1 MERDVTS
8 SDEMIIRRGK
18 PEDDARII
26 EILNTSYPDAPP
38 ASVETMR
45 HMDAV
50 KPEGAHRE
58 RYVAQRRGAVDGY
71 CMLQSRWWDATPG
84 TFSLFVVVDPA
95 RRGRSVGSK
104 LYYRALDRA
113 RELGVK
119 QLYTTVREDSP
130 GSMGFV
136 TRRGFRPTGHT
147 QRESRL
153 DVAKADTAAFGDVLG
168 RLASIGIR
176 IATLAELG
184 ADDEQVLRGVYE
196 VDAESGQD
204 EPGSV
209 DYQAPPFEQ
218 WRELIFEPGVSPE
231 WFWVALDGDR
241 PVGMASLR
249 PPSADVAESGLTAVL
264 RAYRG
269 KGVASGLKVAVS
281 EWARERGIRYI
292 YTGNDLTNA
301 PMLAINTKLGFQPLA
316 ASVELVKDL

>member
-1 MERDVTS
+1 MEHDATA
-8 SDEMIIRRGK
+8 SDELIIRRGT

-26 EILNTSYPDAPP
+26 EILDASFPDAPP
-38 ASVETMR
+38 ASVGTMR

-58 RYVAQRRGAVDGY
+58 RYVADRRGELDGY
-71 CMLQSRWWDATPG
+71 CTLQSRWWDATPG
-84 TFSLFVVVDPA
+84 TFGLLVVVDPT

-104 LYYRALDRA
+104 LYDHALDRA
-113 RELGVK
+113 RELGAGR
-119 QLYTTVREDSP
+119 LYTTVREDSTQ
-130 GSMGFV
+130 SMGFAE
-136 TRRGFRPTGHT
+136 RRGFCPTGHT

-153 DVAKADTAAFGDVLG
+153 AVADADIGAFGDVMG
-168 RLASIGIR
+168 RLGSMGIR

-184 ADDEQVLRGVYE
+184 ADDERVLRGVYA
-196 VDAESGQD
+196 VDRESGQD

-218 WRELIFEPGVSPE
+218 WREWIFEPGVSPE
-231 WFWVALDGDR
+231 WFRVALDGDR

-249 PPSADVAESGLTAVL
+249 LPSSDVAETGFTAVL

-269 KGVASGLKVAVS
+269 KGVASALKVAVC
-281 EWARERGIRYI
+281 EWARQRGIRYI

-301 PMLAINTKLGFQPLA
+301 PMLAINTKLGFRPLA
-316 ASVELVKDL
+316 ASAELVKDL

>member
-1 MERDVTS
+1 
-8 SDEMIIRRGK
+8 
-18 PEDDARII
+18 
-26 EILNTSYPDAPP
+26 
-38 ASVETMR
+38 MR

-50 KPEGAHRE
+50 KPEAAHRE
-58 RYVAQRRGAVDGY
+58 RYVADRRGELDGY
-71 CMLQSRWWDATPG
+71 CMLQSRWWDATAG

-113 RELGVK
+113 RELGAR

-130 GSMGFV
+130 ESMAFAE
-136 TRRGFRPTGHT
+136 RRGFRPTGHT

-153 DVAKADTAAFGDVLG
+153 DVVKADTSAFGDVIG
-168 RLASIGIR
+168 RLTSIGIR

-184 ADDEQVLRGVYE
+184 GDDERVLRGVYE
-196 VDAESGQD
+196 VDAESGKD

-218 WRELIFEPGVSPE
+218 WRAWIFEPGASPE
-231 WFWVALDGDR
+231 WFWVALDGER

-249 PPSADVAESGLTAVL
+249 LPSPDVAETGFTAVL

-301 PMLAINTKLGFQPLA
+301 PMLAINTKLGFVPLA
-316 ASVELVKDL
+316 ASIELVKDL

>member
-1 MERDVTS
+1 MERDVTA
-8 SDEMIIRRGK
+8 SDEMVIRRGT

-26 EILNTSYPDAPP
+26 EIINASYPDAPP
-38 ASVETMR
+38 ASVGTMR

-58 RYVAQRRGAVDGY
+58 RCVADRRGAVDGY

-95 RRGRSVGSK
+95 QRGRSVGSK
-104 LYYRALDRA
+104 LYDRALDRA
-113 RELGVK
+113 RELGAQ
-119 QLYTTVREDSP
+119 QLYTTIREDSP
-130 GSMGFV
+130 ESMGFAD
-136 TRRGFRPTGHT
+136 RRGFRPTGHT

-153 DVAKADTAAFGDVLG
+153 DVAQADTGAFGDVTG
-168 RLASIGIR
+168 RLGSLGIR

-184 ADDEQVLRGVYE
+184 SSDEQVLRGVYA
-196 VDAESGQD
+196 VDEESGQD

-209 DYQAPPFEQ
+209 DYKAPPFEQ

-249 PPSADVAESGLTAVL
+249 LPSTEVAETGFTAVL

-269 KGVASGLKVAVS
+269 KGVASALKVAVS
-281 EWARERGIRYI
+281 EWARQRGIRYI

-301 PMLAINTKLGFQPLA
+301 PMLAINTKLGFRPLA
-316 ASVELVKDL
+316 ASAELVKDL

>member
-1 MERDVTS
+1 MERDVTA
-8 SDEMIIRRGK
+8 SDEMIIRSGK
-18 PEDDARII
+18 AEDDARII
-26 EILNTSYPDAPP
+26 EIGSTSYPDAPP

-45 HMDAV
+45 HLDAV
-50 KPEGAHRE
+50 TPEGAHRE
-58 RYVAQRRGAVDGY
+58 RYVAQRRDEVDGY

-95 RRGRSVGSK
+95 RRRRTAGSR
-104 LYYRALDRA
+104 LYEQALDRA
-113 RELGVK
+113 RQLGAR

-130 GSMGFV
+130 ESMGFAE
-136 TRRGFRPTGHT
+136 RRGFHPTGHT

-153 DVAKADTAAFGDVLG
+153 DVANADIGAFGDVAG

-184 ADDEQVLRGVYE
+184 GDDERVLRGVYE

-209 DYQAPPFEQ
+209 DYKAPPFEM
-218 WRELIFEPGVSPE
+218 WRELIFEPGASPE
-231 WFWVALDGDR
+231 WFWVALDGAR

-249 PPSADVAESGLTAVL
+249 LPAADVAESGFTGVL

-269 KGVASGLKVAVS
+269 KGVASGLKIAVS

-301 PMLAINTKLGFQPLA
+301 PMLTINTKLGFRPLA